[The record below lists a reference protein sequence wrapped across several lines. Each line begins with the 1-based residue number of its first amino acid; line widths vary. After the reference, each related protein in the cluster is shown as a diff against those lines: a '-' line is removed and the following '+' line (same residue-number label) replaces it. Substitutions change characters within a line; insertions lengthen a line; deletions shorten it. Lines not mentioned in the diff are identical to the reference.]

1 MSNFLTKA
9 TMPPEVLFKVKRKT
23 NRCVKNANV
32 VLGKRILT
40 FNKNGFVTV
49 SLFRYQFS
57 FDIGSYP
64 I

>member
-1 MSNFLTKA
+1 
-9 TMPPEVLFKVKRKT
+9 
-23 NRCVKNANV
+23 
-32 VLGKRILT
+32 LGKRILT

-64 I
+64 IWLMMSKWSTLSYCSVGQCQTHTLQ